1 GGWGGGGGASGGGG
15 GGGGDA
21 RDWLGVLHD
30 PPEVRGRVTRRI
42 DVVVGVDDPVLAA
55 RGGLSRRPAQAESG
69 ACADGR
75 EHAHHRTPR
84 RGLQPAAMIVAR
96 SHRAPPS
103 TSPIVMTE
111 LIDLVRVGLIASLAR
126 PGNNTT
132 GISNMFHDIG
142 AYSFLPRSVA
152 WLVDAPFDNLRQ
164 QTHII
169 PSSRGRNNVSSGQ

>member
-75 EHAHHRTPR
+75 EHAHDRTPR
-84 RGLQPAAMIVAR
+84 RGCN
-96 SHRAPPS
+96 PS
-103 TSPIVMTE
+103 DDCCKE
-111 LIDLVRVGLIASLAR
+111 
-126 PGNNTT
+126 
-132 GISNMFHDIG
+132 
-142 AYSFLPRSVA
+142 
-152 WLVDAPFDNLRQ
+152 
-164 QTHII
+164 
-169 PSSRGRNNVSSGQ
+169 SSRPRGRVEPSPGRGLAP